1 MNVNVEKSKLHFNEN
16 VASSDL
22 DLILFTSRIID
33 LLVPRKQLVKVS
45 GSRTKKLECEWN
57 LQDAAPL

>member
-45 GSRTKKLECEWN
+45 GSRGKRLECEWN
-57 LQDAAPL
+57 L

>member
-1 MNVNVEKSKLHFNEN
+1 MNVNAEKSKLHFNEN

-33 LLVPRKQLVKVS
+33 LQVPRKQLVKVS
-45 GSRTKKLECEWN
+45 GSRGKRLECEWN
-57 LQDAAPL
+57 L